1 MRSELAVDLHDDIS
15 ARGAVLRR
23 GPGTCP
29 KGVTVYCF
37 GSTGRGGRQKDYCS
51 HRARELTD
59 VPLVQGSNRADETQN
74 TSRPRDRM
82 QMRRTVADSGGPPQT
97 STGMSGADRL
107 NAGERRLFAG
117 EMFHGVGAGVL
128 GQAPCRPE
136 APGGPLRPSL
146 GTVGGTGDDNG
157 FRQEL
162 EINEKDK
169 RWAVEVTQNG
179 YKLDWPNHRGALMA
193 GSRSYWC
200 SNRQTR
206 PAATN
211 IEDWALAVNQ

>member
-1 MRSELAVDLHDDIS
+1 
-15 ARGAVLRR
+15 
-23 GPGTCP
+23 
-29 KGVTVYCF
+29 
-37 GSTGRGGRQKDYCS
+37 
-51 HRARELTD
+51 
-59 VPLVQGSNRADETQN
+59 
-74 TSRPRDRM
+74 
-82 QMRRTVADSGGPPQT
+82 
-97 STGMSGADRL
+97 
-107 NAGERRLFAG
+107 
-117 EMFHGVGAGVL
+117 MFHGVGAGVL